1 MLKTKS
7 VSTRYMLIFMAI
19 ILVTVLIMG
28 IIITS
33 IVSNFSLDTKL
44 KETYNANQLFNMFYE
59 DLDKSDK
66 NIYQLLTSNQQE
78 LDNTTKLMALTS
90 VSCDIVIYDENGSFV
105 YYADINGEDQKG
117 YFDHS
122 LLPLVI
128 AKKELPS
135 IVVEDEDFKEHGFL
149 SKSDGCGGLFTRE
162 AVYYLSRLENDKGE
176 CIGYLLLFDPGASA
190 GDLIF
195 DMLFAIVTTVIWI
208 SVVALIAIYGISI
221 RVMRPLREIGKAA
234 RSFSKGDFNVRV
246 TVRGEDELAELAK
259 SFNKMAEDLQAKD
272 ESQKSFLSNVSHD
285 LKTPMTTI
293 AGFVD
298 GILDGAI
305 PADKQDYYLKIIK
318 SEVQRLSRLV
328 NSLLD
333 VSRLQSGERKF
344 DMKPFNL
351 CELTRETIIALEG
364 QILQKKLDV
373 EVKYDDFDMY
383 CLGDRDAINQV
394 IYNLCHNAIKFSYE
408 GGKYIIEIS
417 SLDDKLQFSI
427 YNEGIGISNEDKSQI
442 FDRFYK
448 GDKSRGLDKTGVGL
462 GLFIT
467 KTILE
472 AHNEKITVESE
483 YGKYCRFSFTLPRK
497 DNV

>member
-1 MLKTKS
+1 
-7 VSTRYMLIFMAI
+7 
-19 ILVTVLIMG
+19 
-28 IIITS
+28 
-33 IVSNFSLDTKL
+33 
-44 KETYNANQLFNMFYE
+44 
-59 DLDKSDK
+59 
-66 NIYQLLTSNQQE
+66 
-78 LDNTTKLMALTS
+78 
-90 VSCDIVIYDENGSFV
+90 
-105 YYADINGEDQKG
+105 
-117 YFDHS
+117 
-122 LLPLVI
+122 
-128 AKKELPS
+128 
-135 IVVEDEDFKEHGFL
+135 
-149 SKSDGCGGLFTRE
+149 
-162 AVYYLSRLENDKGE
+162 
-176 CIGYLLLFDPGASA
+176 
-190 GDLIF
+190 
-195 DMLFAIVTTVIWI
+195 
-208 SVVALIAIYGISI
+208 
-221 RVMRPLREIGKAA
+221 MRPLREIGKAA

-246 TVRGEDELAELAK
+246 TVRGEDELAELAR

-305 PADKQDYYLKIIK
+305 PANKQDYYLKIIK

-351 CELTRETIIALEG
+351 CELTRETIIAQEG
-364 QILQKKLDV
+364 QILEKKLDV

-408 GGKYIIEIS
+408 GGKYIIEIKS
-417 SLDDKLQFSI
+417 VDDKLQFSI
-427 YNEGIGISNEDKSQI
+427 YNEGIGIADEDKTQI

-467 KTILE
+467 KTILD

-483 YGKYCRFSFTLPRK
+483 YGKYCKFSFTLPRK
-497 DNV
+497 DNL

>member
-33 IVSNFSLDTKL
+33 IVSSFSLDTKL
-44 KETYNANQLFNMFYE
+44 KETYNANQLFYMFYDDVDNKE
-59 DLDKSDK
+59 GSIHQILTTNQQQLDK
-66 NIYQLLTSNQQE
+66 TME
-78 LDNTTKLMALTS
+78 LMALTS
-90 VSCDIVIYDENGSFV
+90 VSCDMVVFDERGTFV
-105 YYADINGEDQKG
+105 YYADINGEDKNG
-117 YFDHS
+117 YLDTS
-122 LLPLVI
+122 LLPLVM
-128 AKKELPS
+128 AKKELPT
-135 IVVEDEDFKEHGFL
+135 IIIEDKDFIEQGFL

-162 AVYYLSRLENDKGE
+162 AVYYLSRLENDQGE

-190 GDLIF
+190 GDLVF
-195 DMLFAIVTTVIWI
+195 DMLFAIITTVIWI
-208 SVVALIAIYGISI
+208 SVVALVAIYGISL

-246 TVRGEDELAELAK
+246 TVRGEDELAELAR

-305 PADKQDYYLKIIK
+305 PANKQDYYLKIIK

-351 CELTRETIIALEG
+351 CELTRETIIAQEG
-364 QILQKKLDV
+364 QILEKKLDV

-408 GGKYIIEIS
+408 GGKYIIEIKS
-417 SLDDKLQFSI
+417 VDDKLQFSI
-427 YNEGIGISNEDKSQI
+427 YNEGIGIADEDKTQI

-467 KTILE
+467 KTILD

-483 YGKYCRFSFTLPRK
+483 YGKYCKFSFTLPRK
-497 DNV
+497 DNL